1 VSADRWSELR
11 PAIAAD
17 AAALAALDDLANP
30 SPWSESQFFD
40 ACTGGEDRDR
50 ERVMLSDSD
59 LQVQGFVVFSLVL
72 DEASIHNIAVH
83 PALQGRGLGQLLL
96 NTALAQSRAAGARR
110 CLLELRAS
118 NDAACCLYQK
128 LGFQLDGSR
137 RNYYPTAVGREDAL
151 LMSRPLY
158 EQE

>member
-1 VSADRWSELR
+1 MR

-17 AAALAALDDLANP
+17 AAALATLDSLANP

-40 ACTGGEDRDR
+40 ACSGGEGR

-59 LQVQGFVVFSLVL
+59 LQVQGFIVYSQVL

-83 PALQGRGLGQLLL
+83 PSLQGKGLGQLLL
-96 NTALAQSRAAGARR
+96 NAALAQSLAAGARR

-118 NDAACCLYQK
+118 NEAARGLYQK

-137 RNYYPTAVGREDAL
+137 RNYYHTAAGPEDAL

-158 EQE
+158 ALD